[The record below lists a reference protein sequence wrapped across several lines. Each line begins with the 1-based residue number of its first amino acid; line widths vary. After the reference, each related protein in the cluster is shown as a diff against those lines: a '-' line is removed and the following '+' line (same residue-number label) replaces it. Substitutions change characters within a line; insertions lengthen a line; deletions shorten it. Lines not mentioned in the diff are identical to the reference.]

1 MSSQTDKFC
10 LRWNDFESNISSAF
24 KELRE
29 DKDFF
34 DVTLA
39 CEDDQLQAH
48 KVILSACSPFFKT
61 VLRRNRHEHPLLY
74 LKGVK
79 YQELVAVL
87 NFMYHGEVNVA
98 QEELNSFLAVAE
110 ELKVKGLTQN
120 GSSSSKNSSSSAPIP
135 SPSFQRPAPP
145 PISPQASK
153 RPRASP
159 PTPTHIDLQIAPV
172 KCEPIALPTNTP
184 DHPSDTVNPS
194 MYMEEYAGYEEGYD
208 DNSEEVSYDDSAIV
222 HGAQNADGNKDLLHV
237 IKSMSMKVRTEDSMG
252 WCWRCTMCDY
262 FSANQTNLTNHI
274 EKNHLDQCYFCPKC
288 SKEFRS
294 RHALK
299 IHIQRLH
306 DDEPQCCVICA
317 KMFPSRKTLKAH
329 VKSHSMQPA
338 MVAESHSIM
347 QQVLMPPSP
356 YNAK

>member
-1 MSSQTDKFC
+1 
-10 LRWNDFESNISSAF
+10 
-24 KELRE
+24 
-29 DKDFF
+29 
-34 DVTLA
+34 
-39 CEDDQLQAH
+39 
-48 KVILSACSPFFKT
+48 
-61 VLRRNRHEHPLLY
+61 
-74 LKGVK
+74 
-79 YQELVAVL
+79 
-87 NFMYHGEVNVA
+87 
-98 QEELNSFLAVAE
+98 
-110 ELKVKGLTQN
+110 
-120 GSSSSKNSSSSAPIP
+120 
-135 SPSFQRPAPP
+135 
-145 PISPQASK
+145 
-153 RPRASP
+153 
-159 PTPTHIDLQIAPV
+159 
-172 KCEPIALPTNTP
+172 
-184 DHPSDTVNPS
+184 
-194 MYMEEYAGYEEGYD
+194 
-208 DNSEEVSYDDSAIV
+208 
-222 HGAQNADGNKDLLHV
+222 
-237 IKSMSMKVRTEDSMG
+237 MKVRTEDSMG